1 MKHIL
6 ILISFFFLSSLLYG
20 KSKINGLLYTWKN
33 GSTYVGEWKD
43 DKKNGQGKYIYG
55 KGNGEGDKYEGEWKD
70 DKKHGKGKYI
80 WSNGDKFVGE
90 FKDDKPNGI
99 GTYI

>member
-43 DKKNGQGKYIYG
+43 DKKMV
-55 KGNGEGDKYEGEWKD
+55 KGNTVMEKEKV
-70 DKKHGKGKYI
+70 KVTSMKGNSKMI
-80 WSNGDKFVGE
+80 KSTVRVNIFGPME
-90 FKDDKPNGI
+90 
-99 GTYI
+99 TSL

>member
-43 DKKNGQGKYIYG
+43 DKKMVKGNTFMEKEMVKVTSM
-55 KGNGEGDKYEGEWKD
+55 KGNGKMIKSTVKVNIFGLMET
-70 DKKHGKGKYI
+70 
-80 WSNGDKFVGE
+80 SL
-90 FKDDKPNGI
+90 
-99 GTYI
+99 